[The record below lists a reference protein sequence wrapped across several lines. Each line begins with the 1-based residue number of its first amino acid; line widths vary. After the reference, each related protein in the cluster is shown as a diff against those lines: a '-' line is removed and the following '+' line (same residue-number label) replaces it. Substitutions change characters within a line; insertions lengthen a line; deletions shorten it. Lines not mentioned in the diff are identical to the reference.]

1 MADHGAH
8 RARAGPG
15 AQTAGIH
22 RGGGRARPA
31 QTPHRSAPRGPQCA
45 RSRDGVHDAHHS
57 RGDAAGGLSQ
67 LSRPRRAA
75 ADELLGTAYQRGRR
89 ADGGGALAADLPGR
103 GIRGHAV
110 LAEFP
115 RRRPARRA
123 RRPGIEGLKRVAL
136 LEVDDLRTSFH
147 TRNGVVRAVDGVSF
161 CIDRGE
167 TLGIVGESG
176 SGKSVTCLS
185 PLGLVPQPPGRIEG
199 VGAVLEG
206 IDLLRCPQEVLRGI
220 RGRRVAM
227 IFQDPMTSLNPYMT
241 IEEQIMEPLLIHE
254 KIGRAA
260 AARMALQAL
269 QEVGV
274 PEAEQRIRSY
284 PHQFSGGMRQ
294 RVMIAMALI
303 GKPDLLIADEP
314 TTALDVTVQAQILD
328 LIAQQQRQRGVAVI
342 FISHDLSVVAGFC
355 DRVMVMYAGRVVET
369 ADTRAVFREPKHP
382 YTRALQRARPA
393 MQAKGAELYVIPGL
407 PPDLSRPVPG
417 CAFAPRCEFAIAD
430 CGRTEMRLQD
440 VGAGQ
445 ASACLRV
452 QRGELT
458 LQ

>member
-1 MADHGAH
+1 
-8 RARAGPG
+8 
-15 AQTAGIH
+15 
-22 RGGGRARPA
+22 
-31 QTPHRSAPRGPQCA
+31 
-45 RSRDGVHDAHHS
+45 
-57 RGDAAGGLSQ
+57 
-67 LSRPRRAA
+67 
-75 ADELLGTAYQRGRR
+75 
-89 ADGGGALAADLPGR
+89 
-103 GIRGHAV
+103 
-110 LAEFP
+110 
-115 RRRPARRA
+115 
-123 RRPGIEGLKRVAL
+123 VAL

-147 TRNGVVRAVDGVSF
+147 TRNGIVRAVDGVSF

-185 PLGLVPQPPGRIEG
+185 LLGLVPQPPGRIEG
-199 VGAVLEG
+199 AGAVLEG

-220 RGRRVAM
+220 RGRRIAM

-241 IEEQIMEPLLIHE
+241 IEEQLMEPLLIHE

-369 ADTRAVFREPKHP
+369 ADTRAIFREPKHP
-382 YTRALQRARPA
+382 YTRALQRSRPA

-417 CAFAPRCEFAIAD
+417 CAFAPRCEFAVAD

-440 VGAGQ
+440 LGAGQ

>member
-1 MADHGAH
+1 M
-8 RARAGPG
+8 
-15 AQTAGIH
+15 
-22 RGGGRARPA
+22 
-31 QTPHRSAPRGPQCA
+31 
-45 RSRDGVHDAHHS
+45 
-57 RGDAAGGLSQ
+57 
-67 LSRPRRAA
+67 
-75 ADELLGTAYQRGRR
+75 
-89 ADGGGALAADLPGR
+89 
-103 GIRGHAV
+103 
-110 LAEFP
+110 
-115 RRRPARRA
+115 
-123 RRPGIEGLKRVAL
+123 AL

-185 PLGLVPQPPGRIEG
+185 LLGLVPQPPGRIEG
-199 VGAVLEG
+199 AGAVLEG

-220 RGRRVAM
+220 RGRRIAM

-241 IEEQIMEPLLIHE
+241 IEEQLMEPLLIHE

-369 ADTRAVFREPKHP
+369 ADTRAIFREPKHP
-382 YTRALQRARPA
+382 YTRALQRSRPA

-417 CAFAPRCEFAIAD
+417 CAFAPRCEFAVAD

-440 VGAGQ
+440 VGAGR